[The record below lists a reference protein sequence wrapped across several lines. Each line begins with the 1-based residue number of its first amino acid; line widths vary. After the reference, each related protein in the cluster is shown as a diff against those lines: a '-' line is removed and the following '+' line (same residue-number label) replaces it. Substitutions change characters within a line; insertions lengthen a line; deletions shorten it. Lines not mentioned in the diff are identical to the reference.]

1 MQIDWVK
8 KLGATSINCKSTA
21 VGTPYC
27 DVIWYTVLTL
37 LIKNESMSLEVKYRV
52 HGLCMNSYTV
62 NSFIV
67 VTLLDIPEICLTLL
81 RQGC

>member
-1 MQIDWVK
+1 
-8 KLGATSINCKSTA
+8 
-21 VGTPYC
+21 
-27 DVIWYTVLTL
+27 
-37 LIKNESMSLEVKYRV
+37 MSLEVKYRV

-81 RQGC
+81 R